1 MANFFKDYQNAI
13 KQKRLEEIRQEQ
25 EQKQKQTAIND
36 YIDTL
41 KKGQKFKYYNAFG
54 EIKTGYFTSD
64 CNGFIWFSDTKQ
76 DALNGCGWTLS
87 KNYIIV

>member
-13 KQKRLEEIRQEQ
+13 KQKRLEEIKQEQ
-25 EQKQKQTAIND
+25 EEKQKQTAINN
-36 YIDTL
+36 YIDKL
-41 KKGQKFKYYNAFG
+41 KKGQKFKYNFNG
-54 EIKTGYFTSD
+54 KTENGYFISD

-76 DALNGCGWTLS
+76 DALCGYGWTLS

>member
-13 KQKRLEEIRQEQ
+13 RQKKLEEIKQEQ
-25 EQKQKQTAIND
+25 DEKQKLTAINN
-36 YIDTL
+36 YIDKL
-41 KKGQKFKYYNAFG
+41 KKGQKFKYCNAFG
-54 EIKTGYFTSD
+54 EIKTGYFTND

-76 DALNGCGWTLS
+76 DALNGYGWTLP